1 MNDGNEIVTTL
12 TKLFWATDHHDW
24 EGLRRTFAGQ
34 VLLDYTATLGGE
46 PRICAPGE
54 VVDGWRP
61 AFEALDAHQHLVANH
76 MVEIADEEA
85 TATASFIATHQFQ
98 GETWT
103 LGGDYHF
110 RLHRCEGNWR
120 VAAMRM
126 VPVWQTGPVGLVTKA
141 LEAAAS

>member
-98 GETWT
+98 GEPWP
-103 LGGDYHF
+103 LGGAYHF

-126 VPVWQTGPVGLVTKA
+126 VPVWQTGPVDLVTKA

>member
-85 TATASFIATHQFQ
+85 TATASFIATHQFR

-103 LGGDYHF
+103 HGGDYHF
-110 RLHRCEGNWR
+110 RLHKCEGNWR

-126 VPVWQTGPVGLVTKA
+126 VPVWQTGPVDLVTKA